1 MWLGNGR
8 INGYLDLCDT
18 KPEITGHGCGP
29 HYGQISL
36 FQDTREQTLGAV
48 SLHVGRERSPQA
60 LFRNLYSSFFCFET
74 FIVFYLI
81 SIYIQPLLNNRVSG
95 MSNSMRM
102 LREKVDCIC
111 SKADKVPLNRSFQR
125 EKRT

>member
-1 MWLGNGR
+1 MGAGPIMGRSLCFKTRGNKHSARFPSMLGGNDR
-8 INGYLDLCDT
+8 LRLCLET
-18 KPEITGHGCGP
+18 CI
-29 HYGQISL
+29 L
-36 FQDTREQTLGAV
+36 L
-48 SLHVGRERSPQA
+48 L
-60 LFRNLYSSFFCFET
+60 FCFET